1 MVLITEFTPKTLNN
15 IKQYLCDM
23 TNEEKIL
30 ELFENYFSNASTL
43 ELNEDVAQINV
54 LGNEGVTFEEY
65 VEHLNNVTSSDNL
78 KQHN

>member
-1 MVLITEFTPKTLNN
+1 
-15 IKQYLCDM
+15 M

-43 ELNEDVAQINV
+43 ELNENVAQINV

-65 VEHLNNVTSSDNL
+65 VEYLNNVTLFDNL
-78 KQHN
+78 K

>member
-1 MVLITEFTPKTLNN
+1 
-15 IKQYLCDM
+15 M